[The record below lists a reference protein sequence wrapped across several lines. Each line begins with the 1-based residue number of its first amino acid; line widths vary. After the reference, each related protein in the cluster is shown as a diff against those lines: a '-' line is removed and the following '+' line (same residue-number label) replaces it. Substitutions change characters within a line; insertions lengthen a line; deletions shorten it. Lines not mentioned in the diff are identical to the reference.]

1 MECFDFKK
9 TLSPRE
15 IMFEFINLDAI
26 IYCVLEHLLV
36 TYIGDKFKEYSNWA
50 HILSIAVG
58 IAILIPVK
66 NPSRK

>member
-1 MECFDFKK
+1 
-9 TLSPRE
+9 
-15 IMFEFINLDAI
+15 MFEFINLDAI